1 MRFFPLTFYFE
12 SKNETLFIAILYKYH
27 EFHNTVNKIASIER
41 IKVDS
46 WEIAINRVL
55 ILKNELCND
64 PQKLFASFSL
74 NHQKVKKVKKC

>member
-12 SKNETLFIAILYKYH
+12 SKNETLFIVILYKYH

-46 WEIAINRVL
+46 WEIAINRV
-55 ILKNELCND
+55 
-64 PQKLFASFSL
+64 
-74 NHQKVKKVKKC
+74 